1 MRASRGIR
9 SRTLLGDRLV
19 PRPLLINQ
27 LPVFLRKWEHRIRT
41 TTPSAKKKKKST
53 LPASEPTWPAVH
65 PPRRARARC
74 AAPDSQPAGAPSS
87 QAFASVARPR
97 PTRSHSCTS
106 VTASRCFALQHQ
118 SCPCPQRPPLPAS
131 GHATGR
137 PPPFTHRDASRPAP
151 QSLRRATPGDGSSS
165 SSDLRSQQLW
175 PAESPGLSLLGS
187 GGMGSCGPRSS
198 CHTPCPLNHPPRPW
212 PELRGALHSKPAP
225 LLFSTW
231 TPAPA
236 QHKVVGAARPAPGA
250 PLPRPQGPRCPG
262 RPSAGP
268 GQGPHPAP
276 GSSMSAQRFTIP
288 HETSLLNPFRV

>member
-41 TTPSAKKKKKST
+41 TTPSAKKKKKKST

-118 SCPCPQRPPLPAS
+118 SCPCPLPPRPQRPPLPAS

-137 PPPFTHRDASRPAP
+137 PPLFTHRDASRPAP

-165 SSDLRSQQLW
+165 SSDLRSQLLW

-198 CHTPCPLNHPPRPW
+198 CHTPLPP
-212 PELRGALHSKPAP
+212 KP
-225 LLFSTW
+225 
-231 TPAPA
+231 PAPA
-236 QHKVVGAARPAPGA
+236 LAGTPGSPPFEACTSPVLHLDPGPSPAQGCWGPAAPAPGA
-250 PLPRPQGPRCPG
+250 PLPRPSLGWPWAGAAPRP
-262 RPSAGP
+262 RELHVSTALYR
-268 GQGPHPAP
+268 HP
-276 GSSMSAQRFTIP
+276 
-288 HETSLLNPFRV
+288 